1 MAGSK
6 SIIACSVL
14 KLEFERIIDGRPIE
28 LSLLEQGLHST
39 PKIMPEKI
47 AAKVAEAEARRP
59 ESIVLGYGLCSKGV
73 VGVGGAETPL
83 VIPRCH
89 DCIALL
95 LGSVQRYTE
104 IFSRRPG
111 TYYLSAGWV
120 AENDDPLS
128 CVEVKYTPRLGEKKA
143 MRAMSLELANYTH
156 ICYVDNGLGDQ
167 ERLKARTRENCRA
180 FNKEYMEIEG
190 SLDYLRKLVDGPADE
205 EEIITLPPGR
215 QLHEDMFFESLDR

>member
-1 MAGSK
+1 MTGSK
-6 SIIACSVL
+6 IIIACSVL
-14 KLEFERIIDGRPIE
+14 KLEFERIIGDRPIE
-28 LSLLEQGLHST
+28 LRLLEQGLHST

-47 AAKVAEAEARRP
+47 AAEVAGAEARQP

-73 VGVGGAETPL
+73 VGVGGAATPL
-83 VIPRCH
+83 LIPRCH

-95 LGSVQRYTE
+95 LGSVRRYNE
-104 IFSRRPG
+104 IFSKRPG

-128 CVEVKYTPRLGEKKA
+128 CVEVKYAPRLGEKKA

-167 ERLKARTRENCRA
+167 ERLKARAQENCRA
-180 FNKEYMEIEG
+180 FSKEYMEIKG
-190 SLDYLRKLVDGPADE
+190 SLEYLRKLVDGPVDE
-205 EEIITLPPGR
+205 AEIITLPPGR
-215 QLHEDMFFESLDR
+215 QLHEDMFFETPGR